1 MLMLWEI
8 SITLK
13 GMYFVVCLFKS
24 RVIFQFERKKKYE
37 GLLERQVQ
45 VDIQWFM
52 QHGAY
57 VLSVQILRN
66 SL

>member
-8 SITLK
+8 SITFK

-24 RVIFQFERKKKYE
+24 RDIFLFERKKIWR
-37 GLLERQVQ
+37 LERQVQ
-45 VDIQWFM
+45 VDMQWFM

-57 VLSVQILRN
+57 VL
-66 SL
+66 